1 MNQLD
6 DLTDEEIKQYL
17 KERRATAMVKVKKPP
32 IKIKEVIVLEDL
44 VDEILTSYTEAQK
57 RAIYKHRAKN
67 VEKYNSYTREYTQ
80 RKMEDP
86 EFARR
91 KKEATARSNEKVRLR
106 KLAEREAL
114 EKKIKII
121 KSEVSVPDLNLVIQT
136 SNGL

>member
-1 MNQLD
+1 MD
-6 DLTDEEIKQYL
+6 DLTNDEIEEYL
-17 KERRATAMVKVKKPP
+17 KQRKAKAKKPP
-32 IKIKEVIVLEDL
+32 IKIKEAIVIEEL

-67 VEKYNSYTREYTQ
+67 LEKYNTYTREYTQ

-91 KKEATARSNEKVRLR
+91 KKEATAKSNEKVRLR
-106 KLAEREAL
+106 KLGDREAL

-121 KSEVSVPDLNLVIQT
+121 KSEVSVPNLNLVIQT

>member
-1 MNQLD
+1 MD

-17 KERRATAMVKVKKPP
+17 KDRKAKAKKPP

-67 VEKYNSYTREYTQ
+67 VEKYNTYTREYTQ

-91 KKEATARSNEKVRLR
+91 KKEATAKSNEKVRLR
-106 KLAEREAL
+106 KLGDREAL

-121 KSEVSVPDLNLVIQT
+121 KSEVSVPNLNLVIQT

>member
-1 MNQLD
+1 MD

-17 KERRATAMVKVKKPP
+17 KDRKAKAKKPP

-67 VEKYNSYTREYTQ
+67 VEKYNAYTREYTQ

-91 KKEATARSNEKVRLR
+91 KKEATAKSNEKVRLR
-106 KLAEREAL
+106 KLADREAL

-121 KSEVSVPDLNLVIQT
+121 KSEVSVPNLNLVIQT

>member
-1 MNQLD
+1 MD
-6 DLTDEEIKQYL
+6 DLTNDEIEEYL
-17 KERRATAMVKVKKPP
+17 KQRKAKAKKPP
-32 IKIKEVIVLEDL
+32 IKIKEAIVLEEL

-67 VEKYNSYTREYTQ
+67 VEKYNTYTREYTQ

-91 KKEATARSNEKVRLR
+91 KKEATAKSNEKVRLR
-106 KLAEREAL
+106 KLGDREAL

-121 KSEVSVPDLNLVIQT
+121 KSEVSVPNLNLVIQT

>member
-1 MNQLD
+1 MEN
-6 DLTDEEIKQYL
+6 LTNDEIEEYL
-17 KERRATAMVKVKKPP
+17 KQRKATAKVKVKKPT

-91 KKEATARSNEKVRLR
+91 KKEATAKSNEKVRLR
-106 KLAEREAL
+106 KLGDREAL

-121 KSEVSVPDLNLVIQT
+121 KSEVSVPNLNLVIQT

>member
-1 MNQLD
+1 MD

-17 KERRATAMVKVKKPP
+17 KDRKAKANKPP
-32 IKIKEVIVLEDL
+32 IKIKEAIVLEEL

-67 VEKYNSYTREYTQ
+67 VEKYNTYTREYTQ

-91 KKEATARSNEKVRLR
+91 KKEATAKSNEKVRLR

-121 KSEVSVPDLNLVIQT
+121 KSGVSVPNLNLVIQAN
-136 SNGL
+136 NGL

>member
-1 MNQLD
+1 MD

-17 KERRATAMVKVKKPP
+17 KDRKAKAKKPP

-67 VEKYNSYTREYTQ
+67 LEKYNTYTREYTQ

-106 KLAEREAL
+106 KLGEREAL

>member
-1 MNQLD
+1 MD
-6 DLTDEEIKQYL
+6 DLTNDEIEEYL
-17 KERRATAMVKVKKPP
+17 KQRKAKAKKPP
-32 IKIKEVIVLEDL
+32 IKIKEAIVIEEL

-67 VEKYNSYTREYTQ
+67 VEKYNTYTREYTQ

-91 KKEATARSNEKVRLR
+91 KKEATAKSNEKVRLR
-106 KLAEREAL
+106 KLGDREAL

-121 KSEVSVPDLNLVIQT
+121 KSEVSVPNLNLVIQT